1 MRFFGETHIDFLG
14 KRSLGFAVSAAL
26 LAVSVGSL
34 ILAGGPR
41 LGIDFA
47 GGSQIVVRF
56 AQAPDLGAL
65 RDALTTAGLPEVTL
79 QEFEAGSNE
88 VLIRAPGAVTEGS
101 EIDAA
106 VAAVTAALAD
116 IYGSEDDALD
126 INMAGQDQVLALLLR
141 ANPLEFDL
149 DLDLEAAQ
157 AAYREG
163 VDAIYAAKAQ
173 QGLLTTWDGFRADT
187 ADERVLSAVRDGTR
201 LGSYAVVDSQSVGP
215 QVGQELRRQTV
226 QAIIWALVGLL
237 AYITY
242 RFQFRF
248 GVAAVVALVHDVL
261 VAVGAFSLSGREF
274 NLPVVAA
281 LLTIVGYSLNDTV
294 VVFDRI
300 RENNTTQRRM
310 PVFDRFNLSLNQ
322 TLSRTLL
329 TSMTTLIVVVSLF
342 VLGGPVI
349 NDFSFALLIGVV
361 IGTYSSL
368 FVAAP
373 IVYLWEER
381 ETARRKLRA

>member
-1 MRFFGETHIDFLG
+1 MRFFSETHIDFLG

-201 LGSYAVVDSQSVGP
+201 LGSYAVVDSQSVGAA
-215 QVGQELRRQTV
+215 GR
-226 QAIIWALVGLL
+226 A
-237 AYITY
+237 
-242 RFQFRF
+242 
-248 GVAAVVALVHDVL
+248 GVAPSDGAGDHLGAGGTARVHHVP
-261 VAVGAFSLSGREF
+261 
-274 NLPVVAA
+274 LPVPFRCRGRGRA
-281 LLTIVGYSLNDTV
+281 
-294 VVFDRI
+294 R
-300 RENNTTQRRM
+300 
-310 PVFDRFNLSLNQ
+310 
-322 TLSRTLL
+322 
-329 TSMTTLIVVVSLF
+329 
-342 VLGGPVI
+342 
-349 NDFSFALLIGVV
+349 
-361 IGTYSSL
+361 
-368 FVAAP
+368 
-373 IVYLWEER
+373 
-381 ETARRKLRA
+381 ARRPRGRRRFLAQRP

>member
-1 MRFFGETHIDFLG
+1 M
-14 KRSLGFAVSAAL
+14 
-26 LAVSVGSL
+26 
-34 ILAGGPR
+34 
-41 LGIDFA
+41 
-47 GGSQIVVRF
+47 
-56 AQAPDLGAL
+56 
-65 RDALTTAGLPEVTL
+65 
-79 QEFEAGSNE
+79 
-88 VLIRAPGAVTEGS
+88 
-101 EIDAA
+101 
-106 VAAVTAALAD
+106 
-116 IYGSEDDALD
+116 
-126 INMAGQDQVLALLLR
+126 
-141 ANPLEFDL
+141 
-149 DLDLEAAQ
+149 
-157 AAYREG
+157 
-163 VDAIYAAKAQ
+163 
-173 QGLLTTWDGFRADT
+173 
-187 ADERVLSAVRDGTR
+187 
-201 LGSYAVVDSQSVGP
+201 
-215 QVGQELRRQTV
+215 
-226 QAIIWALVGLL
+226 
-237 AYITY
+237 
-242 RFQFRF
+242 
-248 GVAAVVALVHDVL
+248 VALVHDVL

-361 IGTYSSL
+361 VGTYSSL